1 MPSGSRASDRRPG
14 GRGGQT
20 ADTRPTYSSKGTFTT
35 SKNRRMSPLCWRVC
49 ERGEESRAELV
60 PPPMRLEAAREAAVA
75 ASRVAEQHHPI
86 AAAAAAA
93 QELRRVLVDVARADD
108 RVVVGVDDERRHLV
122 RVTI

>member
-1 MPSGSRASDRRPG
+1 
-14 GRGGQT
+14 
-20 ADTRPTYSSKGTFTT
+20 
-35 SKNRRMSPLCWRVC
+35 MSPLCWRAC
-49 ERGEESRAELV
+49 ERGEETGAELV
-60 PPPMRLEAAREAAVA
+60 PPPMRFEAAREAAVA